1 MHDSRYVLA
10 RAVLLDVLEAL
21 GNQRDAVIVVGAQA
35 VHMHTGA
42 IEMAVPEFTLDADI
56 TFDPALVLAIPEIE
70 AAMLEAQFERGNRV
84 GVWLASRTVAGVSA
98 RVEVDLMVPDAVG
111 GPGRRAA
118 RLPGHAK
125 EVARKTR
132 GLEAALIDKQVVT
145 MGALDPADV
154 RAFDVAIAGPT
165 ALLIA
170 KAHKIAERVAEREH
184 RRLED
189 KDALDMLRLLQAT
202 ETAVLAGVVRTL
214 LQADVAREVT
224 REALAI
230 LHEHFTDARAA
241 GPQMAVRAAGALMPA
256 DVVAASCAAL
266 TSDLLRELDI
276 APWRPQ

>member
-1 MHDSRYVLA
+1 VRDPRYVLA
-10 RAVLLDVLEAL
+10 RSVLLDALEAL
-21 GNQRDAVIVVGAQA
+21 GDQRDAVIVVGAQA
-35 VHMHTGA
+35 VYMRTGA
-42 IEMAVPEFTLDADI
+42 IELAVPEFTLDADI
-56 TFDPALVLAIPEIE
+56 TLDPSLVLDIPEIE
-70 AAMLEAQFERGNRV
+70 AAMLGARFERGNRV
-84 GVWLASRTVAGVSA
+84 GVWIASRTVAGVPA

-132 GLEAALIDKQVVT
+132 GLEAALIDKNVVT
-145 MGALDPADV
+145 LGALDSADV
-154 RAFDVAIAGPT
+154 RAFDVAIAGPA

-202 ETAVLAGVVRTL
+202 ETPVLAGMVNTL
-214 LQADVAREVT
+214 LQTDVAREVT

-230 LHEHFTDARAA
+230 LDEHFTDARAA

-266 TSDLLRELDI
+266 AADLLREIDSVK
-276 APWRPQ
+276 

>member
-1 MHDSRYVLA
+1 MHDPRYVLA

-35 VHMHTGA
+35 VYMHTGA

-84 GVWLASRTVAGVSA
+84 GVWTASRIVAGVSA
-98 RVEVDLMVPDAVG
+98 SVEVDLMVPDAVG

-132 GLEAALIDKQVVT
+132 GLEAALIDKHVVT

-154 RAFDVAIAGPT
+154 RAFEVAIAGPT

-170 KAHKIAERVAEREH
+170 KAHKVAERVAEREH

-230 LHEHFTDARAA
+230 LREHFTDARAA

-266 TSDLLRELDI
+266 TSDLLRELDV
-276 APWRPQ
+276 AQ

>member
-1 MHDSRYVLA
+1 MRDPRYVLA
-10 RAVLLDVLEAL
+10 RLVLLDTLEAL
-21 GNQRDAVIVVGAQA
+21 GAQRDAVIVVGAQA
-35 VHMHTGA
+35 VYMHTGA
-42 IEMAVPEFTLDADI
+42 IELAVPEFTLDADI
-56 TFDPALVLAIPEIE
+56 TIDPALVHDIPEIE
-70 AAMLEAQFERGNRV
+70 AAMLGARFERGKRV
-84 GVWLASRTVAGVSA
+84 GVWIASRIVAGVSA

-132 GLEAALIDKQVVT
+132 GLEAALIDKRVVT
-145 MGALDPADV
+145 IGALDPADV
-154 RAFDVAIAGPT
+154 RALDVAIAGPT

-189 KDALDMLRLLQAT
+189 KDALDVLRLLQAT
-202 ETAVLAGVVRTL
+202 ETAVFAVMVNTL
-214 LQADVAREVT
+214 LQSEVAREVT

-230 LHEHFTDARAA
+230 LDEHFTDARAA
-241 GPQMAVRAAGALMPA
+241 GPQMAVRAAGTLMPA

-266 TSDLLRELDI
+266 ALDLLREV
-276 APWRPQ
+276 ASAK